1 MNETYLSQA
10 QLVCFGL
17 LDSFSIG
24 EVAQKLDI
32 DERTI
37 RDWIAKGDLTAFNVS
52 RNRDSRKPRL
62 RISDDEIERFLQSR
76 STAPAPTSVRRRTLP
91 PVGNWDL

>member
-1 MNETYLSQA
+1 MIAYASPPMA
-10 QLVCFGL
+10 VCFGL
-17 LDSFSIG
+17 LDSFSID
-24 EVAQKLDI
+24 EVAEKLEV

-62 RISDDEIERFLQSR
+62 RISEDEMERFLKLR
-76 STAPAPTSVRRRTLP
+76 STNPAPVRARRRKLP
-91 PVGNWDL
+91 PVGNWKL